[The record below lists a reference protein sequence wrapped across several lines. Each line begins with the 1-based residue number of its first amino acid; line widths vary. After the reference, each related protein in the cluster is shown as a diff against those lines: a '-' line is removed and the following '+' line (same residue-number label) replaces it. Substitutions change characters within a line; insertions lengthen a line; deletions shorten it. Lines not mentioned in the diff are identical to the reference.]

1 MQLPELIINRILC
14 GVLFIDFCTLTI
26 PFFVLNSILRGTDQ
40 KHPPLSLKEI
50 LPMSDASLDL
60 IPSLNV
66 GVVDVSP
73 SLQQQVR
80 REEHERPQLLILLHP
95 PKYI

>member
-1 MQLPELIINRILC
+1 MVFYLLI
-14 GVLFIDFCTLTI
+14 FCKLAI
-26 PFFVLNSILRGTDQ
+26 PVFLNSILRGTDQ

-60 IPSLNV
+60 IPPLNV

-80 REEHERPQLLILLHP
+80 HEEHERPQLLILLHP
-95 PKYI
+95 PKYIQDTYEM